1 MDTETTNPVTVWD
14 VRDASQPWSGQTVVR
29 AGEWLEGQGVPRPTV
44 HNTYRVEFRLAD
56 GLPVADLFT
65 YAEDERGYRHMDPET
80 DAPAVREPFTVT
92 LGSLPP
98 DDLRLD

>member
-1 MDTETTNPVTVWD
+1 MDNETTGPVTTWD
-14 VRDASQPWSGQTVVR
+14 ARQARSGQAVER
-29 AGEWLEGQGVPRPTV
+29 AGKWLEDQGVARETV

-65 YAEDERGYRHMDPET
+65 YAEDEQGRRHMNPET
-80 DAPAVREPFTVT
+80 DAPAVNHPFTVT

-98 DDLRLD
+98 DDLRLI

>member
-1 MDTETTNPVTVWD
+1 MDTETTGPVTIWD
-14 VRDASQPWSGQTVVR
+14 VSQPGFEQVVVR
-29 AGEWLEGQGVPRPTV
+29 AGEWLRDQGVPQATV
-44 HNTYRVEFRLAD
+44 DGTYRVEFRLAD

-65 YAEDERGYRHMDPET
+65 YAEDEQGRRHMDPET

-98 DDLRLD
+98 DDLRLA